1 MGIYE
6 AFRNMTIELWRDGL
20 VVDYGRDNRLKGAF
34 FFLREASN
42 RVNAELNL
50 DLWDTDLRGFM
61 LRTEISVELS
71 VLTHDWECR
80 GIYADKYR

>member
-6 AFRNMTIELWRDGL
+6 AFRSMTIELWRDGL
-20 VVDYGRDNRLKGAF
+20 VVDYGRENRLKEAF
-34 FFLREASN
+34 FLFREAFN

-61 LRTEISVELS
+61 LRTELSVELS
-71 VLTHDWECR
+71 ALTQ
-80 GIYADKYR
+80 